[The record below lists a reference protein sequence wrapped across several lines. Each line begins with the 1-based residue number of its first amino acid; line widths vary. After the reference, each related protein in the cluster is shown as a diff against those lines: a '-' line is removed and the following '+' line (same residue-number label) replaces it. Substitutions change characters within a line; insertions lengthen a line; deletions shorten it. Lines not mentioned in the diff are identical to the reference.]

1 MGFDITIKIGG
12 EAGQGIQT
20 VGNLLTL
27 VCQKAG
33 LYVMGISDFE
43 SRIRGGHSFFQLRI
57 CNQPIAAP
65 QSKIHLLV
73 ALNQETVDIH
83 QNELVPDGLILSDQ
97 TEYPTSDH
105 VLNVPLGKLAKKAGD
120 SILTNTVAAGACLG
134 LIGAPFDLFK
144 TILSEQ
150 FEQKGTEVLTANNHA
165 AELGY
170 QSVKDVPFKW
180 SFEWDITDPKG
191 IIIDGSKAFALGA
204 IAGDCRFGAFYPMSP
219 ATGIMIYLSEFSK
232 TLPLVIEQAED
243 EIAAANMIIGAAFA
257 GVRAI
262 TATSGGGFCLMTEAL
277 GLAAITETP
286 MVIINAQRPGPAT
299 GLPTRTAQGDLHFMI
314 HASQDEFP
322 RFIFAP
328 GNPQQ
333 AYHITARALYLSE
346 KYQVPVIILSDQYLN
361 DSLFILEPFEVPSTV
376 ERLIVYDQDMEN
388 PAEYQRFKLT
398 PSGISPRALP
408 CIGEALVIVSSD
420 EHRED
425 GHITEQISHRI
436 QMVDKRKSKIPD
448 MLDEMNPPE
457 TYYPDAEFLIVGWGS
472 TYGAI
477 RESVDSLRE
486 QDVDAGALH
495 FVDLW
500 PFPADAAATLLEK
513 CKAFYMVENNSTA
526 QLGQLIRAQT
536 GLVHTNAV
544 LKYDGRPFFPSEI
557 VSGMKNLLKQQ

>member
-1 MGFDITIKIGG
+1 MGLDITIKIGG

-27 VCQKAG
+27 VCHKAG
-33 LYVMGISDFE
+33 LYVMGINDFE
-43 SRIRGGHSFFQLRI
+43 SRIRGGHCFFQLRI
-57 CNQPIAAP
+57 SNRPVSTP
-65 QSKIHLLV
+65 QSQIHLLV
-73 ALNQETVDIH
+73 ALNQETVDFH
-83 QNELVPDGLILSDQ
+83 QNELVPDGLILSEQNENHADKRI
-97 TEYPTSDH
+97 
-105 VLNVPLGKLAKKAGD
+105 LNVPFEKLAKKAGD
-120 SILTNTVAAGACLG
+120 SILANTVAAGACLG
-134 LIGAPFDLFK
+134 LLGAPFDLFK
-144 TILSEQ
+144 TWLSEQ
-150 FEQKGTEVLTANNHA
+150 FEHKGSEVLIANTHA
-165 AELGY
+165 AELGH

-180 SFEWDITDPKG
+180 SFEWNITDPKG

-219 ATGIMIYLSEFSK
+219 ATGIMTYLSDFSK

-262 TATSGGGFCLMTEAL
+262 TATSGGGFSLMTEAL

-361 DSLFILEPFEVPSTV
+361 DSLFILEPFKVPAKI
-376 ERLIVYDQDMEN
+376 ERFIVYDEDMKN

-408 CIGEALVIVSSD
+408 GIGEALVIVSSD

-425 GHITEQISHRI
+425 GHISEQIAHRV
-436 QMVDKRKSKIPD
+436 QMVDKRKSKIPA
-448 MLDEMNPPE
+448 MLNEMNPPE
-457 TYYPDAEFLIVGWGS
+457 AYYPDAEFFIVGWGS
-472 TYGAI
+472 TYGSI
-477 RESVDSLRE
+477 RESVDILRE
-486 QDVDAGALH
+486 QGVNIGALH

-500 PFPADAAATLLEK
+500 PFGADAAASLLEK
-513 CKAFYMVENNSTA
+513 CSEFYMVENNSTA

-536 GLVHTNAV
+536 GLTHAAAV

-557 VSGMKNLLKQQ
+557 VSGIKNLLK